1 MTQKE
6 NQLKNQK
13 TGIVS
18 WIVFLVTISI
28 VLITLTSVIFP
39 AFILGSTGTIKYPI
53 EINIFETGLWAYP
66 VLISNFVVFGLLI
79 LYFKNKLPNYITK
92 SIQFIFNF
100 EVSKRVAFWFIVSV
114 IAIYIGFS
122 IEEVFAKDP
131 WIDYERY
138 QKPQLDRWTPTT
150 FRGSVTDTYLT
161 FALGKISGIVFG
173 EYAVSAFMASITL
186 LVLTYLLTLEITK
199 KRFAGLV
206 AMIVLMQSG
215 NFLIYDTTITY
226 PNFWVVFLILSLYMV
241 YKKWPVSPVSFLLS
255 LPSKFM
261 SAFYFPLILFF
272 VYRANIPKRN
282 KKLILLTYGGIV
294 TIALIILLFS
304 GFVSLPSTEKFLK
317 FNERKLFSGLTA
329 FSIQFRFDGII
340 LMFLLPLTVGL
351 FIASR
356 HGIKQA
362 DSIMVLL
369 MGPLLFAAIMPGFSE
384 YTNNPYRFMPMV
396 VFFALAVGTLL
407 SRRRIN
413 G

>member
-6 NQLKNQK
+6 NQVKPQK

-18 WIVFLVTISI
+18 WIVFLVTISL

-39 AFILGSTGTIKYPI
+39 AFLLGSTGDIKYPV
-53 EINIFETGLWAYP
+53 ELNIFETGLWAYP
-66 VLISNFVVFGLLI
+66 VLTANLIVFGLTI
-79 LYFKNKLPNYITK
+79 LYFRNKLPTPIVK
-92 SIQFIFNF
+92 FIKFIFNF
-100 EVSKRVAFWFIVSV
+100 EVSRRVAFWVIVAV

-122 IEEVFAKDP
+122 IHEVFATDP

-138 QKPQLDRWTPTT
+138 QKPQLDKWTPTT
-150 FRGSVTDTYLT
+150 FRGGVTDTYLT

-173 EYAVSAFMASITL
+173 EYAVSAFMASIVL
-186 LVLTYLLTLEITK
+186 LILTYLITLEITN

-206 AMIVLMQSG
+206 AMFVLLQSG

-241 YKKWPVSPVSFLLS
+241 YKKWPLSPVSFFLS

-272 VYRANIPKRN
+272 VYRSHIPKRN
-282 KKLILLTYGGIV
+282 KKLILVTYGVIV
-294 TIALIILLFS
+294 TISIIVLLFS
-304 GFVSLPSTEKFLK
+304 DFVSLPSSDKFLEFNSRK
-317 FNERKLFSGLTA
+317 FLSGFTA
-329 FSIQFRFDGII
+329 FAFQFRFDGLIF
-340 LMFLLPLTVGL
+340 MFMLPLTVGL

-356 HGIKQA
+356 HGIKEA

-369 MGPLLFAAIMPGFSE
+369 MGPLLFAAIMPAFSG
-384 YTNNPYRFMPMV
+384 YTNNPYRFMPFI
-396 VFFALAVGTLL
+396 VFFAMGVGTLL

>member
-1 MTQKE
+1 LTQKE
-6 NQLKNQK
+6 NQVKHKK

-18 WIVFLVTISI
+18 WIVFLVTISL

-39 AFILGSTGTIKYPI
+39 AFILGSTGTIKHPI
-53 EINIFETGLWAYP
+53 EINIFETGLWAFP

-79 LYFKNKLPNYITK
+79 LYFKNKLPIPITK

-100 EVSKRVAFWFIVSV
+100 EVSKRVAFWFIVAI

-122 IEEVFAKDP
+122 IGEVFAKDP

-138 QKPQLDRWTPTT
+138 QKPQLDKWTPTT

-173 EYAVSAFMASITL
+173 EYAVSAFMASIAL

-206 AMIVLMQSG
+206 AMVVLMQSG

-241 YKKWPVSPVSFLLS
+241 YKKWPLSPVSFLLS

-396 VFFALAVGTLL
+396 VFFALGVGTLL
-407 SRRRIN
+407 SRRRID